1 MDIKYINLGINYS
14 YSYNAVI
21 NARVYILQY
30 YRRSREKNVQYLCKI
45 GPFFFEKNF

>member
-21 NARVYILQY
+21 NARVYIL
-30 YRRSREKNVQYLCKI
+30 VL
-45 GPFFFEKNF
+45 